1 MLALFEKEG
10 GMLVRRM
17 RRFLFLAFLVQ
28 EGVIFWRA
36 TPEER
41 SQAPVPPYPAIFG
54 VAFLA
59 PLVLN
64 SLVPRWLERLALLLQ
79 VAGWS
84 LEVAAMTQ
92 LARQHSFGIHP
103 TAATKPLQTGLYRF
117 EHPIYL
123 GLLISMLGWTL
134 PVPPCLVA
142 AIFVYRGFRRA
153 IRQERAHLASL
164 QVRHRGIESFLW
176 PEAE

>member
-1 MLALFEKEG
+1 
-10 GMLVRRM
+10 MLVRRM
-17 RRFLFLAFLVQ
+17 RRFLFLTFLVQ
-28 EGVIFWRA
+28 EGMIFLRA
-36 TPEER
+36 TPEQR

-64 SLVPRWLERLALLLQ
+64 SAVPRWLERLALLLQ

-84 LEVAAMTQ
+84 LEIAAMTQ
-92 LARQHSFGIHP
+92 LARQQSFGIHP
-103 TAATKPLQTGLYRF
+103 TAATKPVQTGLYRF

-123 GLLISMLGWTL
+123 GLLISMLGWTM
-134 PVPPCLVA
+134 PIPPCLVA
-142 AIFVYRGFRRA
+142 AVFMYSAFRRA

-164 QVRHRGIESFLW
+164 HVQHRGIDSFLW
-176 PEAE
+176 PEEE